1 MYYGCQQPDV
11 ETCMLLSVIKL
22 STIPTAFTLY
32 CKTALTEQGNIG
44 KGMLYKTSYLKRC
57 FPLYFLYLK
66 L

>member
-44 KGMLYKTSYLKRC
+44 KGMLHKTSYLK
-57 FPLYFLYLK
+57 
-66 L
+66 